1 VDRDRGHGRHD
12 APPGDR
18 RERERPGDEHQRG
31 RSGGPVAH
39 RQGAG
44 NGQATHAASTPMTPR
59 AGTASHMNQREATQ
73 QNRWPLLAHPARDTS
88 PAWSS
93 RTELPAS
100 GNARRQ
106 QRNGSTVPVTGEIMP
121 TPRQSASVDWV
132 KIFDP
137 TGNTEN
143 PTGQPDSIPVC
154 LEP

>member
-1 VDRDRGHGRHD
+1 
-12 APPGDR
+12 
-18 RERERPGDEHQRG
+18 
-31 RSGGPVAH
+31 
-39 RQGAG
+39 
-44 NGQATHAASTPMTPR
+44 
-59 AGTASHMNQREATQ
+59 MNQREATQ

-137 TGNTEN
+137 TGTPKTRPANQTRFPCVSN
-143 PTGQPDSIPVC
+143 LDHGPSRRRQAIDDGRSPRASGWDRTLTAGGVPRDWSRGR
-154 LEP
+154 